1 MKRTLLLIVFSII
14 TFTGFA
20 QLTISPNQT
29 ATYLANKLVA
39 TSGTLGV
46 TVTNAVLTCDT
57 LANGEFNGVSNLGI
71 ADGIVLG
78 TGAVATNSAFSQTGI
93 DGLPM
98 DMASTMLGTAGDA
111 QITTLSG
118 SSSYDACALE
128 FDLQP
133 VGNFVEFEYVFGSE
147 EYPEYNCSAFND
159 MFGFFISGPG
169 FSTPTNIALIPG
181 TSTPVSINS
190 INDGSVSTCTANTL
204 LYVNNTG
211 TTCTMDGFTTP
222 LLATAPVTPSSTY
235 HLKMVIADV
244 TDGILN
250 SYVVLKA
257 NSLKSGSTTPSGLS
271 QTLEKAG
278 PLELF
283 PLPAENQITIR
294 NTSASAYQLQL
305 CDLSGRILHEYAL
318 SGFGQQVIDIHSL
331 PDGYYSIKATNHANA
346 SVRHYSFTK

>member
-1 MKRTLLLIVFSII
+1 MKRLFILSVLSAMSCIA
-14 TFTGFA
+14 FA

-46 TVTNAVLTCDT
+46 TVSNAVLTCDT
-57 LANGEFNGVSNLGI
+57 LANGELSGVSNLGI

-78 TGAVATNSAFSQTGI
+78 TGAVATNNALSQTGI
-93 DGLPM
+93 DGFPIE
-98 DMASTMLGTAGDA
+98 MASTMLGSAGDA
-111 QITTLSG
+111 QITLIAG
-118 SSSYDACALE
+118 SASYDACALE

-181 TSTPVSINS
+181 SSTPVSINS
-190 INDGSVSTCTANTL
+190 INDGSVTTCTPNTL
-204 LYVNNTG
+204 LYVNNTD
-211 TTCTMDGFTTP
+211 TTCTMDGFTVP
-222 LLATAPVTPSSTY
+222 LIATAPVTPSSTY

-257 NSLKSGSTTPSGLS
+257 NSLKSGSSVPSAVNAYQGNTGDL
-271 QTLEKAG
+271 TV
-278 PLELF
+278 F
-283 PLPAENQITIR
+283 PLPAENQINVR
-294 NTSASAYQLQL
+294 NTSASVYQLQL

-331 PDGYYSIKATNHANA
+331 PGGYYSIKATNHANA